1 MTVLTDHAT
10 VSHPLVGP
18 TDLLIDGNWTV
29 ADDGSRFTVDDPAT
43 GATIA
48 SVADASPN
56 DALRALAV
64 ADANFTSYAALT
76 PSARAD
82 ILSAAQLLLRE
93 REEQFAQLITLE
105 MGKPLAESRGEVS
118 YAADYLRW
126 FAGEA
131 LRLNGSV
138 RQLPDASG
146 EMIVTREPVGVCVLI
161 TPWNFPLA
169 MAARKIAPALA
180 AGCTSILKPAP
191 QTPLTSLAF
200 GQLLLD
206 SGLAPDVVNM
216 LPTNRAAAVIGPL
229 LADPRTRKVSFTGS
243 TEVGRLLLRQAA
255 DGVLR
260 SSMELGGNAPF
271 LVFEDADLDAAV
283 DGAMIAKLRNGGQA
297 CTAANRFLVHTSVVE
312 EFASRL
318 SQRFAAL
325 QLAPGSEPGSDLGP
339 LIDDAA
345 VTKVT
350 ELVTDATAYGATVH
364 VGGQARVGRFFE
376 PTVLTGVSVDARIN
390 HEEIFG
396 PVAAI
401 TAFDNEEEAIR
412 LANATEYGL
421 VAYVYTRDVGR
432 AMRVSRRLE
441 SGMLAVNRGQ
451 VSSASAP
458 FGGIK
463 ASGLGREGGIEG
475 IDEYLQLK
483 YLALDAR

>member
-1 MTVLTDHAT
+1 MIASVEQAITP
-10 VSHPLVGP
+10 HPLVGP
-18 TDLLIDGNWTV
+18 TNLLIDGRWV
-29 ADDGSRFTVDDPAT
+29 PGQDGARFVVDDPAT
-43 GATIA
+43 GEIIA
-48 SVADASPN
+48 SVAVGSAA
-56 DALRALAV
+56 DALRARAA
-64 ADANFTSYAALT
+64 ADKSFPAYAAMT
-76 PSARAD
+76 ASARAD
-82 ILSAAQLLLRE
+82 LLGQAHRLLRE
-93 REEQFAQLITLE
+93 REEGFAQLITLE

-131 LRLNGSV
+131 LRLSGSV

-206 SGLAPDVVNM
+206 AGFAPGVVNI
-216 LPTNRAAAVIGPL
+216 LPSNRASTVISPL

-260 SSMELGGNAPF
+260 TSMELGGNAPF
-271 LVFEDADLDAAV
+271 LVFDDANLDAAI
-283 DGAMIAKLRNGGQA
+283 DGAMVAKLRNGGQA

-318 SQRFAAL
+318 AERFSALKLAA
-325 QLAPGSEPGSDLGP
+325 GSEPGSELGP
-339 LIDDAA
+339 LIDDEA

-350 ELVTDATAYGATVH
+350 ELVADARAGGATVH
-364 VGGQARVGRFFE
+364 VGGQARSGRFF
-376 PTVLTGVSVDARIN
+376 
-390 HEEIFG
+390 
-396 PVAAI
+396 
-401 TAFDNEEEAIR
+401 
-412 LANATEYGL
+412 
-421 VAYVYTRDVGR
+421 
-432 AMRVSRRLE
+432 
-441 SGMLAVNRGQ
+441 
-451 VSSASAP
+451 
-458 FGGIK
+458 
-463 ASGLGREGGIEG
+463 
-475 IDEYLQLK
+475 
-483 YLALDAR
+483 